1 MTSEEIQSIKQEFEN
16 GQAVCEQVIGLFHL
30 LSNKIRF
37 RIVCTLLR
45 GEACVQ
51 DLVEV
56 LGLDEMSNV
65 SQQLRMLRLA
75 GLVTKRRDKKQNLY
89 TIADDRIGGLVEFMR
104 RHYLKPNDPS

>member
-1 MTSEEIQSIKQEFEN
+1 MTPEQLQSIKEEFRN
-16 GQAVCEQVIGLFHL
+16 GQAVCEQVVGLFHL

-56 LGLDEMSNV
+56 LGLDQMSNV

-75 GLVTKRRDKKQNLY
+75 GLVTKRRDGKQSLY
-89 TIADDRIGGLVEFMR
+89 RVADDRIGGLIEFMR
-104 RHYLKPNDPS
+104 RHYLKPDEPS